1 MPLKDA
7 ADCAGWPIRS
17 GDGFSPAL
25 RPRVVRMI
33 RFSAAVV
40 AGLFVLVATPAVA
53 QSPEAN
59 ARVEGHWRTTIHPV
73 QLVPAGDY
81 STHYGIDMSF
91 RPRCAEGPCD
101 VILKQ
106 PTAPRQAR
114 QTLKRDG
121 ARYSGTRTIVGDG
134 YCSGR
139 LVHRGVSYR
148 ATAVLRVVGVA
159 KDGVSATHIRGR
171 YTIRGTPRR
180 EACRGVYLLDRSTWN
195 SKLVH

>member
-1 MPLKDA
+1 MSRL
-7 ADCAGWPIRS
+7 S
-17 GDGFSPAL
+17 VAL
-25 RPRVVRMI
+25 
-33 RFSAAVV
+33 V
-40 AGLFVLVATPAVA
+40 AGLFVLGAAPAVA

-73 QLVPAGDY
+73 KLVPDGDY

-91 RPRCAEGPCD
+91 KPKCDEGACD
-101 VILKQ
+101 IILKQ
-106 PTAPRQAR
+106 PTAPSQVR

-121 ARYSGTRTIVGDG
+121 ARYSGTRTVVGDA

-159 KDGVSATHIRGR
+159 HDGVSANHIRGR
-171 YTIRGTPRR
+171 YTIRGKARR
-180 EACRGVYLLDRSTWN
+180 EACRGAYLIDSSTWN